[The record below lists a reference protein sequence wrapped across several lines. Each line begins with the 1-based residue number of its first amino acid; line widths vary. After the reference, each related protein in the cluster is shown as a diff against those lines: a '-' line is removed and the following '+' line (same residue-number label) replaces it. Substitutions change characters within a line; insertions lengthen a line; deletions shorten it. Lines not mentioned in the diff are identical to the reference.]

1 LAQDC
6 RRTAGIEFMRGT
18 RGAVPLNSSRPLRGS
33 SPRRHRCRWV
43 PCS

>member
-1 LAQDC
+1 LPA
-6 RRTAGIEFMRGT
+6 RGPVVIEHGA
-18 RGAVPLNSSRPLRGS
+18 RGAGFLNSSRPLRGS